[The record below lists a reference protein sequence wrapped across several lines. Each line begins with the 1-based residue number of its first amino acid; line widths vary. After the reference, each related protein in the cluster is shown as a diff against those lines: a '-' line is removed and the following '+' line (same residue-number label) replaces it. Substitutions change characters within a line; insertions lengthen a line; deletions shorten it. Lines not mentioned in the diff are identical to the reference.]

1 MNERKKVSK
10 MRNDCVFFCPIRVRY
25 GEVDQQG
32 IVYNGNYAAYT
43 DTAFIEFLRSKG
55 YTYKTLVGEHAS
67 EVCHKKA
74 TFEYISS
81 AFGDDMLEI
90 GVRVI
95 KVGNKSFTMGFEIYR
110 HGEDDP
116 LVIAEIV
123 YVGYDTEKRCSRPIT
138 ELMRKLLGA

>member
-1 MNERKKVSK
+1 

-32 IVYNGNYAAYT
+32 VVYNGNYVVYT
-43 DTAFIEFLRSKG
+43 DVAFEEFLRSKG
-55 YTYKTLVGEHAS
+55 YPYRKLVNEYAS

-81 AFGDDMLEI
+81 AFEGDMLEV
-90 GVRVI
+90 GVRVV
-95 KVGNKSFTMGFEIYR
+95 KVGNRSFTLGFEIYR
-110 HGEDDP
+110 QGEEDP
-116 LVIAEIV
+116 LVTSEIV
-123 YVGYDTEKRCSRPIT
+123 YVGYDTQKRSSRPIT